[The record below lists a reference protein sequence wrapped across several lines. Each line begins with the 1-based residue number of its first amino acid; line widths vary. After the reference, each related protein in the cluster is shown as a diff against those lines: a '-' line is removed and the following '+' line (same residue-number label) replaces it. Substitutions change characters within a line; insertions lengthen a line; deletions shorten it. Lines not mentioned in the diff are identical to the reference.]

1 MKRYLHM
8 KILLLLCIF
17 SLLFS
22 CTKDTI
28 PTFTNLDHQ
37 LKSRLQAIAPDGTLN
52 HFTLPN
58 SDDYS
63 AIPQDPQNPLT
74 KEKVELGKMLFF
86 ETGLAQDAVYN
97 SGKGTYSCATCHVP
111 EFGYMSGRHQGI
123 ADGGLGIGES
133 RVKLNQ
139 YEDEEVDAQGA
150 RPLSLLNVAYVTNT
164 TWSGKFGA
172 GFANSGTEELW
183 GTEDPLTEI
192 NHLGMSGLESQNI
205 EGLELHR
212 MVINRE
218 ILDWYGYTAMFD
230 AAFSDIPAAE
240 RYNKKTASFAISAYL
255 RALLSNE
262 APFQKWLKGNSDAM
276 DEQEKRGALLFY
288 GKANCYSCH
297 SGGSL
302 SNTDFYAIGVKDLYE
317 NESATQRTGQ
327 FDKRNLGRG
336 GFTGKTEDMYKF
348 KIPQIYNMKNAGFYF
363 HGASKHSLREVVE
376 YFNAGVAENPNVP
389 SAQLAPQFVPL
400 NMTPE
405 EVDDLTRFLEN
416 GLYDDNLQ
424 RYVPE
429 EVLSGNCFP
438 NNDPLSRIELGCE

>member
-1 MKRYLHM
+1 MKRYLHL
-8 KILLLLCIF
+8 KV
-17 SLLFS
+17 LLFICGILFYS

-28 PTFTNLDHQ
+28 STFTTLDHQ
-37 LKSRLQAIAPDGTLN
+37 LKSRLQAISPNGTLN
-52 HFTLPN
+52 HFTLPD
-58 SDDYS
+58 SDDF
-63 AIPQDPQNPLT
+63 ANIPQDPKNALT
-74 KEKVELGKMLFF
+74 KEKVELGKLLFY
-86 ETGLAQDAVYN
+86 ETGLAQDAIYN
-97 SGKGTYSCATCHVP
+97 SGKDTYSCSTCHLP
-111 EFGYMSGRHQGI
+111 EFGFMPGRHQGI
-123 ADGGLGIGES
+123 ADGGLGIGPN

-139 YEDEEVDAQGA
+139 YEDGEVDAQGA

-172 GFANSGTEELW
+172 EHANEGTEHLW
-183 GTEDPLTEI
+183 GVEDPLTEI

-212 MVINRE
+212 MIINRE

-230 AAFSDIPAAE
+230 AAFSDIPASE

-255 RALLSNE
+255 RTLLSSE
-262 APFQKWLKGNSDAM
+262 APFQKWLKGYADAL

-288 GKANCYSCH
+288 GKAGCYTCH
-297 SGGSL
+297 SGASL
-302 SNTDFYAIGVKDLYE
+302 SSTNFYAVGVKDLYE
-317 NESATQRTGQ
+317 NENSTQRTSE

-348 KIPQIYNMKNAGFYF
+348 KIPQIYNMKNASFYF
-363 HGASKHSLREVVE
+363 HGSSKSSLKEVVD
-376 YFNAGVAENPNVP
+376 YFNAGIPENPNVP
-389 SAQLAPQFVPL
+389 ASQIAAQFVPL
-400 NMTPE
+400 NLTAE
-405 EVDDLTRFLEN
+405 EVDDLLAFLEN